1 MGEEQI
7 VEFMKKKETA
17 KSALCK
23 KLSFDCQMPLIGL
36 VIDRGLDASQKAIIE
51 KFLEGV
57 GSLDVEIVV
66 IADTDLD
73 SFSFPYV
80 HHIPYSEKNRKE
92 AMQAID
98 MMVTLPFND
107 LEELWLNGVVPISCK
122 RKGVTDYDPNRETG
136 NAFVYGEAEK
146 SNHWK
151 VFAGVVRA
159 LETFKFPYDWQSI
172 IINGLEKL
180 QRS

>member
-7 VEFMKKKETA
+7 LEFMQKKKDA
-17 KSALCK
+17 KITLCG
-23 KLSFDCQMPLIGL
+23 KLSTDFEMPLIGL
-36 VIDRGLDASQKAIIE
+36 VIDRPLEEGQKEMIE
-51 KFLEGV
+51 KFLEGS

-66 IADTDLD
+66 VADTNLD
-73 SFSFPYV
+73 SFSFPHV

-107 LEELWLNGVVPISCK
+107 LEEMWLNGAVPVSCK
-122 RKGVTDYDPNRETG
+122 RKGVSDYDPNRETG
-136 NAFVYGEAEK
+136 NAFVYGDIKKADY
-146 SNHWK
+146 WK
-151 VFAGVVRA
+151 IFAGVVRA

-172 IINGLEKL
+172 VINGLEKM
-180 QRS
+180 QK